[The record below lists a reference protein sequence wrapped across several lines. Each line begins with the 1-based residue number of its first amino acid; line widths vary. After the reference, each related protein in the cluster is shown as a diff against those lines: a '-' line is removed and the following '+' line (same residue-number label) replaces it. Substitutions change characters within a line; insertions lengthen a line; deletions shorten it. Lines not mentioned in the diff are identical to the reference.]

1 VRTCSGNEAT
11 ESVQLSRL
19 QTLKNP
25 LTVAVHLPLQLPH
38 ENRFIHLG
46 TSILRE
52 VRWRGLDSFVE
63 AQHRDPL
70 LLRALLPP
78 EMLTSSA
85 LEPFH
90 LHLEALSTRAAEE
103 SIDWEPTPCV

>member
-1 VRTCSGNEAT
+1 M
-11 ESVQLSRL
+11 QLSRL

-25 LTVAVHLPLQLPH
+25 LTVAVHLPRQSR
-38 ENRFIHLG
+38 ENWFIHLG

-52 VRWRGLDSFVE
+52 VRWRGLDSCVE
-63 AQHRDPL
+63 ARHHDPL

-90 LHLEALSTRAAEE
+90 LHLEAPLN
-103 SIDWEPTPCV
+103 PCSRGEHRLGTYPVRLIGPQMPADAPP